1 MRTILCSLF
10 ALALFGSAQAQ
21 TVATFESLTS
31 KLDTAYI
38 NYAAPGTDVG
48 FANGLAYFP
57 CVYDT
62 SFGYSYW
69 ASGFAY
75 SSMRDSVTSGFANQ
89 YAAKTAS
96 GFAGSH
102 NYVVAYGAENTL
114 RLTGIAAH
122 KSVSGFYITN
132 STYAYNSMRD
142 GDGFSRKFSAAKKD
156 WFRLDIFAMRS
167 DKLGTDSVS
176 VYLADFRHVDTTFNF
191 ILRDWQWVDLMKL
204 GKVDSLYFRL
214 QSSDT
219 GSFGMNTPAYFCMDN
234 FITNESGMHIAEN
247 EKVYDIKVYP
257 NPTSHYL
264 YIQSSIDAVQQ
275 VELLDM
281 LGRSIAQYTMSQKN
295 LLIDMDTFP
304 SGSYL
309 LRLHNGSL
317 SATTRIIKQ

>member
-1 MRTILCSLF
+1 MRTFLCSLF
-10 ALALFGSAQAQ
+10 ALTVLGSAQAQ

-48 FANGLAYFP
+48 FSDGLAYFP

-122 KSVSGFYITN
+122 KSVNGFYITN

-142 GDGFSRKFSAAKKD
+142 GDGFSRKFSAANKD
-156 WFRLDIFAMRS
+156 WFRLDIFALRS
-167 DKLGTDSVS
+167 DTLGKDSVS
-176 VYLADFRHVDTTFNF
+176 VYLADFRHTDTTFNF

-234 FITNESGMHIAEN
+234 FITNESGMHLAEN
-247 EKVYDIKVYP
+247 DMTFDIKVYP
-257 NPTSHYL
+257 NPTTHNL
-264 YIQSSIDAVQQ
+264 CIQSSVATVQQ

-281 LGRSIAQYTMSQKN
+281 LGRSMAQYTMNQKN
-295 LLIDMDTFP
+295 LVIDMDAFP
-304 SGSYL
+304 AGTYL
-309 LRLHNGSL
+309 LRLQNGNL
-317 SATTRIIKQ
+317 SATTRIVKQ

>member
-1 MRTILCSLF
+1 MRNFLSIFFVFVTLGI
-10 ALALFGSAQAQ
+10 ANAQ
-21 TVATFESLTS
+21 TVATFDSLTS

-38 NYAAPGTDVG
+38 NYSHPGSDVG
-48 FANGLAYFP
+48 FISGLAYFP

-102 NYVVAYGAENTL
+102 NYAVAYGVENKL
-114 RLTGIAAH
+114 LLTGIAAH
-122 KSVSGFYITN
+122 KSVQGFYITN

-142 GDGFSRKFSAAKKD
+142 GDGFSRKFSTANKD

-167 DKLGTDSVS
+167 DTLGKDSVS
-176 VYLADFRHVDTTFNF
+176 VYLADFRHTDTSFNF

-234 FITNESGMHIAEN
+234 FMTNESGMYIAEN
-247 EKVYDIKVYP
+247 ANTYDIKVYP
-257 NPTSHYL
+257 NPASHSVF
-264 YIQSSIDAVQQ
+264 IQSSIEAPQQ
-275 VELLDM
+275 VTLLDM
-281 LGRSIAQYTMSQKN
+281 LGRTMARYTMNQKY
-295 LLIDMDTFP
+295 LSIDMDAFP
-304 SGSYL
+304 SGTYL
-309 LRLHNGSL
+309 LRFQNGHL
-317 SATTRIIKQ
+317 SATTRIVKQ